1 MTAVTICSGFG
12 AQENKVCHCFHC
24 FSIYPWARVKEK
36 KNIRRKKELAL
47 PYHSGF
53 IFPVQSAIFF
63 VLPPAPP
70 ASLEKEKATHPSI
83 LVWEIPRTEEPGRLQ
98 SMGSQRVRHEW
109 ACMLAHTHTHTHIT
123 ILSCSVT
130 SPSLELFTVNT
141 FPHLSCTLFSPLKRQ
156 YVSREWRGVFL
167 APRIMLGIWEAR
179 GNTVER
185 RNSISKKRERK
196 RTEAGRKWG
205 PQK

>member
-1 MTAVTICSGFG
+1 MLFLIIRDSASVCS
-12 AQENKVCHCFHC
+12 QPSSLCCPPRPQHH
-24 FSIYPWARVKEK
+24 W
-36 KNIRRKKELAL
+36 RRKRQPTPVFLSGKSHGQRSLAGYSPWGHKESDMNE
-47 PYHSGF
+47 H
-53 IFPVQSAIFF
+53 
-63 VLPPAPP
+63 
-70 ASLEKEKATHPSI
+70 
-83 LVWEIPRTEEPGRLQ
+83 
-98 SMGSQRVRHEW
+98 
-109 ACMLAHTHTHTHIT
+109 ACLHTHTHTHIT